1 MFKIN
6 STHTII
12 LLIILIVIAFLLN
25 RYSEKEKRERKPYE
39 NQYSAIQKYLLN
51 ENTTDKDLE
60 KSKKPIMWIHIVNEY
75 NSRMWESF
83 GSRSSF
89 HLNQPYMYLT
99 VKSIISKC
107 EESFH
112 ICLIDDN
119 AFAMLL
125 PTWQIDMTK
134 ISDPILENMRQLGL
148 AKLVHKYGGMIVP
161 PSFLCFKD
169 LKNLYNTGTQH
180 DSRMFVCETVDRNVT
195 STTNNMYPNIRFM
208 GAPKENHMIHELIEK
223 IQRTISD
230 DYTAQSVFLGDY
242 NRWILKQVEKN
253 KIYLVDGKLIGT
265 KTIDDEPILVDD
277 LLSNNYIKLYSG
289 ADGIYI
295 PSDEILN
302 RRNYEWFAR
311 LSPAQV
317 LESKMIIS
325 KYILVANIPGVQS
338 GQIEAYQGENKKIV
352 EDEVTYWRVPSGAPV
367 YGLRPL
373 GLGDN
378 RVLKNISGSEY
389 FNG

>member
-1 MFKIN
+1 M
-6 STHTII
+6 
-12 LLIILIVIAFLLN
+12 LAFLFN
-25 RYSEKEKRERKPYE
+25 RYTEKQKKEHKMD

-51 ENTTDKDLE
+51 ENTTVKDLE
-60 KSKKPIMWIHIVNEY
+60 KMDKPIMWIHIVNEY

-99 VKSIISKC
+99 VKSILAKC
-107 EESFH
+107 DESFH

-119 AFAMLL
+119 SFAMLL
-125 PTWQIDMTK
+125 PNWRINTSIL
-134 ISDPILENMRQLGL
+134 SNPILDNMRQLAL
-148 AKLVHKYGGMIVP
+148 AKILHTYGGFLVP
-161 PSFLCFKD
+161 PSFLCM
-169 LKNLYNTGTQH
+169 KNLIDLYDRGTQNGN
-180 DSRMFVCETVDRNVT
+180 RMFVCETVDRNVT
-195 STTNNMYPNIRFM
+195 STTHGMYPNTHFM
-208 GAPKENHMIHELIEK
+208 GAPKHNHMMAELIEK
-223 IQRTISD
+223 IQHTISND
-230 DYTAQSVFLGDY
+230 NTAQSVFLGDL
-242 NRWILKQVEKN
+242 NRFVAEQVARK

-265 KTIDDEPILVDD
+265 KTIEDEPILIDD
-277 LLSNNYIKLYSG
+277 LLSNNYIKLYNN

-295 PSDEILN
+295 PADEILN

-325 KYILVANIPGVQS
+325 KYILVANIPGVKS
-338 GQIEAYQGENKKIV
+338 GQIESYQNDNKKIV
-352 EDEVTYWRVPSGAPV
+352 EDNVTYWRVPLQAPV
-367 YGLRPL
+367 YGLMPN
-373 GLGDN
+373 GLGD

>member
-1 MFKIN
+1 MFRIN
-6 STHTII
+6 STY
-12 LLIILIVIAFLLN
+12 LLLGIILIMLAFLFN
-25 RYSEKEKRERKPYE
+25 RHTEKQKKEHKMD

-51 ENTTDKDLE
+51 ENTTVKDLE
-60 KSKKPIMWIHIVNEY
+60 KMDKPIMWIHIVNEY

-99 VKSIISKC
+99 VKSILAKC
-107 EESFH
+107 DDSFH

-119 AFAMLL
+119 SFKMLL
-125 PTWQIDMTK
+125 PNWRIDISK
-134 ISDPILENMRQLGL
+134 LSDPILDNMRQLAL
-148 AKLVHKYGGMIVP
+148 AKILHTYGGFLVP
-161 PSFLCFKD
+161 PSFLCM
-169 LKNLYNTGTQH
+169 KNLIDLYDRGTQNGN
-180 DSRMFVCETVDRNVT
+180 RMFVCETVDRNVT
-195 STTNNMYPNIRFM
+195 STTNGMYPNTHFM
-208 GAPKENHMIHELIEK
+208 GAPKHNHMMAELIEK
-223 IQRTISD
+223 IQHTISND
-230 DYTAQSVFLGDY
+230 NTAQSVFLGDM
-242 NRWILKQVEKN
+242 NRWAAEQVAKK

-265 KTIDDEPILVDD
+265 KTIEDEPILIDD

-295 PSDEILN
+295 PADEILN

-325 KYILVANIPGVQS
+325 KYILVANIPGVKS
-338 GQIEAYQGENKKIV
+338 GHIESYQNDNKKIV
-352 EDEVTYWRVPSGAPV
+352 EDNIKYWRVPLNAPV
-367 YGLRPL
+367 WGIRPL
-373 GLGDN
+373 NLGDD
-378 RVLKNISGSEY
+378 RVLSYASEPN

>member
-1 MFKIN
+1 MFRIN
-6 STHTII
+6 STY
-12 LLIILIVIAFLLN
+12 LLLGIILIMVAFLFN
-25 RYSEKEKRERKPYE
+25 RYTEKQKREYKTD

-51 ENTTDKDLE
+51 ENTTVKDLE
-60 KSKKPIMWIHIVNEY
+60 KSEKPIMWIHIVNEY

-99 VKSIISKC
+99 VKSILAKC
-107 EESFH
+107 DDSFH

-119 AFAMLL
+119 SFKMLL
-125 PTWQIDMTK
+125 PQWKVDITK
-134 ISDPILENMRQLGL
+134 VSDPILENMRQLAL
-148 AKLVHKYGGMIVP
+148 AKIVHTYGGFLVP

-169 LKNLYNTGTQH
+169 LIELYDRGTQ
-180 DSRMFVCETVDRNVT
+180 SGNRMFVCETVDRNVT
-195 STTNNMYPNIRFM
+195 STTQQMYPNLHFY
-208 GAPKENHMIHELIEK
+208 GAPKEHPMMAELIEK
-223 IQRTISD
+223 IQHTISND
-230 DYTAQSVFLGDY
+230 NTAQSVFLGDF
-242 NRWILKQVEKN
+242 NRWAAEQVARK

-265 KTIDDEPILVDD
+265 KTIEDEPILVDD

-295 PSDEILN
+295 PADEILN
-302 RRNYEWFAR
+302 RRHYEWFAR

-325 KYILVANIPGVQS
+325 KYILVANIPGVKS
-338 GQIEAYQGENKKIV
+338 GQIESYQNDNKKIV
-352 EDEVTYWRVPSGAPV
+352 KDDVAYWQVPSGAPV